1 MPFKYLAHLPN
12 IYDCVDLFKC
22 GMAFK
27 EKNIK
32 ILHCD
37 DDILNKIGSF
47 L

>member
-22 GMAFK
+22 EMAFK

-32 ILHCD
+32 TLHCD
-37 DDILNKIGSF
+37 DDILNEIGSF